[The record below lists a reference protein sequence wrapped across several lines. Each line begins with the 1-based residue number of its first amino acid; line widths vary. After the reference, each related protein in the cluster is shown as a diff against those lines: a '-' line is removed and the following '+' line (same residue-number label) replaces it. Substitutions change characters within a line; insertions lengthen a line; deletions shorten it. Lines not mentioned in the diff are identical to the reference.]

1 MVEENERLILSIVSD
16 NASGENRRD
25 LHQEI
30 LLRIWKSLTV
40 FKGQAS
46 SSTWVYRVALNTALD
61 FQFRQKRNVD
71 IQLDKVADATLQSK
85 QTPMQGNY
93 IQLLREFMKSL
104 NGAEREI
111 FEMYLNDLS
120 YKEIS
125 EITGLGENCL
135 RMRISRIKRKFEERY
150 IES

>member
-40 FKGQAS
+40 FKDQAS

-85 QTPMQGNY
+85 QAPLQGND
-93 IQLLREFMKSL
+93 IQLLRKFMKSL

-120 YKEIS
+120 YREIS